1 MEVLLQY
8 ALAGRVENNLAR
20 RYPDFTPSL
29 TRDDVYG
36 ILHATT
42 NADDQKAIN
51 ALIEREDQMERE
63 PGTPSSIVSVRRT
76 HLDFSPVG
84 SPSSV
89 RL

>member
-1 MEVLLQY
+1 MGQQSATLGHSSRQNYGDRAAVPLM
-8 ALAGRVENNLAR
+8 R
-20 RYPDFTPSL
+20 RYSDFTPSL

-63 PGTPSSIVSVRRT
+63 RGTPSSIGESNRT
-76 HLDFSPVG
+76 ATESG
-84 SPSSV
+84 
-89 RL
+89 RQ